1 MADDKVR
8 YQPNAESVSAK
19 VLDGEAVLIHITRG
33 TYHSMEKVGS
43 RIWQLIEGR
52 QTLGTIASIIA
63 GEYDVRLES
72 AQKDVAELIAALFK
86 EDLITVATLPPTEL
100 DISRDIERV
109 HYEVPNL
116 STHNDMKD
124 LLALDPPMPGLQSVG
139 SSSDS
144 REN

>member
-8 YQPNAESVSAK
+8 FQPNAESVSAK

-116 STHNDMKD
+116 STHHDMKD

-139 SSSDS
+139 PDSDS